1 MTASSSPGHVLLLA
15 HAPLASALQA
25 CATHVFADAPEFV
38 HAVDVPAD
46 EPPEATLQ
54 RAQQLAAARAPG
66 APFLVLADV
75 WGATPSNVAQQL
87 AHSQGWPLLA
97 GVNLPML
104 LRAIAYRHEAPAAWA
119 QRALDGGHNGLLL
132 HSGTPQA

>member
-54 RAQQLAAARAPG
+54 RALQLAARSAG
-66 APFLVLADV
+66 APCLVLTDV

-87 AHSQGWPLLA
+87 AQAQGWPLLA
-97 GVNLPML
+97 GVNLPIL
-104 LRAIAYRHEAPAAWA
+104 LRAMAYRHEALPQWA
-119 QRALDGGHNGLLL
+119 QRALEGGHNGLLL
-132 HSGTPQA
+132 RDANGQA